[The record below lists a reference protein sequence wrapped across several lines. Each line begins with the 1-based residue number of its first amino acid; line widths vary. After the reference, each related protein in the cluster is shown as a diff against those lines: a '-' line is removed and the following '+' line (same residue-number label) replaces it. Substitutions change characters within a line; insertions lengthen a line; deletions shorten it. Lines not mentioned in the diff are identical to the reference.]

1 MDNVVF
7 QNDDLATPADGTIVA
22 TDEVTYSGD
31 LAKVQIIQL
40 AAVTGT
46 EGSKTIEKIGG
57 DAANGLDVD
66 VTRISGTIPLPTGAA
81 TETTLGTRLSES
93 DFDTKAGSLTET
105 APTTDT
111 ASSGLNGRLQRIAQR
126 LTSLIAL
133 LPTSLG
139 QKSMAA
145 SFPVVLASD
154 QSTVAVSMA
163 SVPTG
168 GSTEATLATRLSESD
183 FDTKVGAL
191 TETAPATDTA
201 SSGLNGRL
209 QRIAQ
214 RLTSL
219 IALIPTALT
228 GSGNFK
234 VAVVETTVT
243 QPVSGTVAATQ
254 SGTWDVGIVT
264 AVTAIS
270 NALPAG
276 NNNIGD
282 IDIASIAAG
291 DNNIGNVDV
300 VSLPAIPA
308 GTNNIG
314 DVDVLSLP
322 ALAAGTNNI
331 GDVDV
336 LSLPSLP
343 AGANAIGKLAANDG
357 VDIGDVTINNAAG
370 ASAVFIQDG
379 GNVITVDGTVTANAG
394 SGPFPT
400 TELPDATATYT
411 PSADD
416 SAAYEASSVSKGSAG
431 VLYGFSGY
439 NSKTSGQFIQ
449 IHNTASLP
457 ADTAVPV
464 IIIFVPPLSNFS
476 WDSGR
481 FGKFFS
487 TGIVIC
493 NSSTGP
499 TKTIGSADCWFN
511 VLYK

>member
-1 MDNVVF
+1 MADNVAF

-22 TDEVTYSGD
+22 TDEVAYSGD
-31 LAKVQIIQL
+31 TAKVQIIQL
-40 AAVTGT
+40 ASVTGT
-46 EGSKTIEKIGG
+46 EGSKTLEKIGG

-66 VTRISGTIPLPTGAA
+66 VTRISGTISLPTGAA

-93 DFDTKAGSLTET
+93 DFDTKIGSLTET

-133 LPTSLG
+133 I
-139 QKSMAA
+139 
-145 SFPVVLASD
+145 
-154 QSTVAVSMA
+154 
-163 SVPTG
+163 
-168 GSTEATLATRLSESD
+168 
-183 FDTKVGAL
+183 
-191 TETAPATDTA
+191 PAD
-201 SSGLNGRL
+201 
-209 QRIAQ
+209 
-214 RLTSL
+214 
-219 IALIPTALT
+219 LT

-243 QPVSGTVAATQ
+243 QPISGTVAATQ
-254 SGTWDVGIVT
+254 SGTWDVGTVT
-264 AVTAIS
+264 
-270 NALPAG
+270 NAL
-276 NNNIGD
+276 
-282 IDIASIAAG
+282 
-291 DNNIGNVDV
+291 
-300 VSLPAIPA
+300 PA

-314 DVDVLSLP
+314 DVDVL
-322 ALAAGTNNI
+322 T
-331 GDVDV
+331 
-336 LSLPSLP
+336 LPSLP
-343 AGANAIGKLAANDG
+343 AGTNAIGKLTANDG

-370 ASAVFIQDG
+370 ASAVNIQDG

-400 TELPDATATYT
+400 TELPDATATYA

-416 SAAYEASSVSKGSAG
+416 SAAYEASSVSKASAG

-449 IHNTASLP
+449 VHNTASLP
-457 ADTAVPV
+457 ADTAVPT
-464 IIIFVPPLSNFS
+464 IILFVPPLSNFS
-476 WDSGR
+476 WDSGK